1 LSHNQPLIK
10 INGGYVKVTNG
21 EVRLMRDALQ
31 KLIALKM
38 PVSLSLKL
46 AKLANK
52 VNVDFQDM
60 ELVRISLVNQYGIKD
75 ENGNMSVDLAPVEER
90 NKFWSEFVSL
100 LNQEV
105 EIDAE
110 PIVLSIP
117 LDVEPSVLMPLLKFL
132 KE

>member
-1 LSHNQPLIK
+1 M
-10 INGGYVKVTNG
+10 KVTNG